1 MISCNRACLVF
12 PERESLNTVGE
23 DKLRILFV
31 AEAVSLAHVARPLS
45 LATALDPA
53 RHAVFFASDPRF
65 NALLGALPFP
75 LRPLESIDSNRFFS
89 ALANGTPI
97 YDLPILRRY
106 VRDDL
111 ELISA
116 VRPHLVVGDFRLSL
130 SVSARLAGVPY
141 FSITNSYWSPYARQ
155 RFPLPVHPLAQL
167 LGVST
172 AQALFRLVRPIVFA
186 LHARPLNRLRREHGL
201 PSLGRDLRRVYTDA
215 DHTLYA
221 DIPEFLDLPVLPAH
235 HHFLGPLLWSPKVP
249 LPGWWEE
256 LPGDRPLI
264 YVTLGSSGLHRAL
277 PPIIDALAGLPV
289 AAMVATAGV
298 TLRNHPKN
306 IFITNYLPGEAAV
319 ARAQLVICNGGSPT
333 SQQAIAAGVPVLG
346 IASNLDQFLNMQAV
360 EAHGAGICLRADRA
374 MPANIRRA
382 TAALLENPAFRESA
396 RKLAEIFSRYDSGQR
411 FSELVA
417 GLSHK

>member
-1 MISCNRACLVF
+1 MGG
-12 PERESLNTVGE
+12 SLNTAGE
-23 DKLRILFV
+23 EKLRILFI
-31 AEAVSLAHVARPLS
+31 AEAVSLAHVARPIA
-45 LATALDPA
+45 LAMALDQT

-65 NALLGALPFP
+65 NALLGDLPFP
-75 LRPLESIDSNRFFS
+75 LRPLESIESSRFFT

-97 YDLPILRRY
+97 YDLPILSRY

-130 SVSARLAGVPY
+130 SVSARLAGVTY

-155 RFPLPVHPLAQL
+155 RFPLPAHPLAQL
-167 LGVST
+167 LGVSA

-186 LHARPLNRLRREHGL
+186 IHARPLNRLRQEHGL
-201 PSLGRDLRRVYTDA
+201 PSLGSDLRRVYTDA

-221 DIPEFLDLPVLPAH
+221 DVPEFLDLPALPAH
-235 HHFLGPLLWSPKVP
+235 HHFLGPLLWSPVVP
-249 LPGWWEE
+249 LPDWWET

-277 PPIIDALAGLPV
+277 PLIIDALAGLPV
-289 AAMVATAGV
+289 RAMVATAGV
-298 TLRNHPKN
+298 ALRNHAEN
-306 IFITNYLPGEAAV
+306 VFTANYLPGEAAA

-333 SQQAIAAGVPVLG
+333 SQQALAAGVPVLG
-346 IASNLDQFLNMQAV
+346 IASNLDQFLNMQAI
-360 EAHGAGICLRADRA
+360 EARGAGLCLRADRA
-374 MPANIRRA
+374 LPADIRRA
-382 TAALLENPAFRESA
+382 ATTLLENPAFRDSA
-396 RKLAEIFSRYDSGQR
+396 RELAGIFARYDSGQR

-417 GLSHK
+417 GLSPKQAADFSRFN

>member
-1 MISCNRACLVF
+1 MK
-12 PERESLNTVGE
+12 ESVNTAGE
-23 DKLRILFV
+23 DKLRILFI
-31 AEAVSLAHVARPLS
+31 AEAVSLAHVARPLA
-45 LATALDPA
+45 LAMALDPA

-75 LRPLESIDSNRFFS
+75 MRPLESIDSNRFFS

-97 YDLPILRRY
+97 YDLPTLRRY
-106 VRDDL
+106 VMDDL

-130 SVSARLAGVPY
+130 SVSARL
-141 FSITNSYWSPYARQ
+141 TRQ
-155 RFPLPVHPLAQL
+155 RFPLPAHPLAQL

-201 PSLGRDLRRVYTDA
+201 PSLGSDLRRVYTDA

-221 DIPEFLDLPVLPAH
+221 DVPEFLDLPVLPAH

-298 TLRNHPKN
+298 TLRNHPEN

-333 SQQAIAAGVPVLG
+333 SQQALAAGVPILG

-360 EAHGAGICLRADRA
+360 EAHGAGLCLRADRA
-374 MPANIRRA
+374 MPADIRR
-382 TAALLENPAFRESA
+382 TTTALLENPAFRDSA
-396 RKLAEIFSRYDSGQR
+396 RKLADIFSSYDSGQR